1 MDHQQGD
8 GRAMESERM
17 ETEFELRAK
26 ESERWPKGQPRGTN
40 LGENSAKLGGEL
52 QNLRQGGGKLLHS
65 PVAGVHWWYTC
76 K

>member
-26 ESERWPKGQPRGTN
+26 GSERWPKGSRGAPTS
-40 LGENSAKLGGEL
+40 EKIRQNSG
-52 QNLRQGGGKLLHS
+52 
-65 PVAGVHWWYTC
+65 
-76 K
+76 